1 MSVNKEQIYT
11 DYHNKILGYILSQV
25 NDYNL
30 AEDLCSDVFV
40 KVYEKI
46 DTFNSSKASFST
58 WIFTI
63 TRNKLIDYYRQRKV
77 MVEIPETLAY
87 EEEDDEPKPE
97 DLETLSKALDSLND
111 REKKIIVKHY
121 YNKEKLKDIAIELNI
136 SYAYVKI
143 LHNKALLELKK
154 YFSSSF

>member
-87 EEEDDEPKPE
+87 EEDEDEPKPE

>member
-1 MSVNKEQIYT
+1 MSINKEQIYT

-40 KVYEKI
+40 KVYEKLN
-46 DTFNSSKASFST
+46 TFDSNKASFST

-77 MVEIPETLAY
+77 MVEIPETLVY
-87 EEEDDEPKPE
+87 EENEDELKPE

-111 REKKIIVKHY
+111 RERKIIVKHY

-143 LHNKALLELKK
+143 LHSKALLELKK

>member
-11 DYHNKILGYILSQV
+11 DYHNKILGYIISQV

>member
-87 EEEDDEPKPE
+87 EEDDDEPKPE